1 MILCDIVIPI
11 WNQPELTAACL
22 QSVAACTEIP
32 ARLILVDN
40 GSETPTRELLDR
52 FKAEGKLPSEILR
65 NAVNLGFIKAVN
77 QGIRAGKAPW
87 VCLLNND
94 TVVTANWLSEMIGVA
109 QADPGIGL
117 VNPTSNC
124 LGYPAKG
131 LPPEEIARRLA
142 ENRGKSAPLST
153 AIGFCLLARR
163 SLFDQIGLL
172 DEQFGMGN
180 FDDDDLSL
188 RVRKAGLRP
197 VRAAAAYVHHEEK
210 ASFKK
215 LPGWEKA
222 FDQNRKKF
230 ERKWGR
236 RLRILWG
243 PAVPASLSIDA
254 LAGRGHWISVIGPL
268 NDRERHCHCGASGKR
283 SDHAQVDYLPSTPR
297 GWRPKALWRLIIKR
311 KKPFDLVVSLDPV
324 WSRWVQRLQPLHRAK
339 LLENPTQN
347 ELLEQCQTLSRSP
360 K

>member
-1 MILCDIVIPI
+1 MTLCDIVIPI
-11 WNQPELTAACL
+11 WNQPGLTAACL
-22 QSVAACTEIP
+22 QSLAACTPEP
-32 ARLILVDN
+32 VRLILVDN
-40 GSETPTRELLDR
+40 ASGPPTRELLDR
-52 FKAEGKLPSEILR
+52 FKAEGKLPAEILR
-65 NAVNLGFIKAVN
+65 NAANLGFIKAVN
-77 QGIRAGKAPW
+77 QGIRAGKSPW

-94 TVVTANWLSEMIGVA
+94 TVVTAGWLSEMIRVA
-109 QADPGIGL
+109 ESDPSIGL

-124 LGYPAKG
+124 LGYPAQG
-131 LPPEEIARRLA
+131 LPPGEIARRLA
-142 ENRGKSAPLST
+142 KHRGESAPLST

-222 FDQNRKKF
+222 FDENRKKF

-243 PAVPASLSIDA
+243 PAVPASLSLDA
-254 LAGRGHWISVIGPL
+254 LAGAGHWISVIGPR
-268 NDRERHCHCGASGKR
+268 NGSSGKK
-283 SDHAQVDYLPSTPR
+283 SDHAQVDYLAASPR
-297 GWRPKALWRLIIKR
+297 AWRLKAAWRLITKR
-311 KKPFDLVVSLDPV
+311 KKPFDLVISHDAA
-324 WSRWVQRLQPLHRAK
+324 WSRWVRLLRVLHGAR
-339 LLENPTQN
+339 LMDNPTQN
-347 ELLEQCQTLSRSP
+347 ELLEQCRTLSRLP
-360 K
+360 L

>member
-1 MILCDIVIPI
+1 MSEPICDIVIPI

-40 GSETPTRELLDR
+40 GSEAPTCELLNR
-52 FKAEGKLPSEILR
+52 FKAEGKLPAEILR
-65 NAVNLGFIKAVN
+65 NPTNLGFIKAVN

-94 TVVTANWLSEMIGVA
+94 TVVTTGWLSEMIRVA
-109 QADPGIGL
+109 ESDPGIGL

-131 LPPEEIARRLA
+131 RPPGEITRRLA

-180 FDDDDLSL
+180 FDDDDFSL
-188 RVRKAGLRP
+188 RVRQAGLRP

-222 FDQNRKKF
+222 FDENRKKF
-230 ERKWGR
+230 EQKWGR

-243 PAVPASLSIDA
+243 PVVPASLSIDA
-254 LAGRGHWISVIGPL
+254 LAGAGHWISVIGPL
-268 NDRERHCHCGASGKR
+268 NGKSGKK
-283 SDHAQVDYLPSTPR
+283 SDHAQVDYLPSTPG
-297 GWRPKALWRLIIKR
+297 GWRSKALWRLVTKR
-311 KKPFDLVVSLDPV
+311 KKPFDLVVSLDPA
-324 WSRWVQRLQPLHRAK
+324 WSRWIRRLQLLHRAK

-347 ELLEQCQTLSRSP
+347 ELLEQCRTLSRSQ
-360 K
+360 